1 MAAGGAVLLTRRALL
16 GSAVALPVL
25 PLAGLPRTDWLEFH
39 LIREGSQIGSH
50 VLKFRPHPDGVAIS
64 IAVDIAVRFGPFVL
78 YRYKLRGE
86 EVWRSGRCVHAS
98 STTDDDGT
106 AQFMRAVR
114 RGEGLMVEGSG
125 ISPYVAPANAMIAS
139 HWNQAELNGPW
150 INLQN
155 GKLLH
160 PHVKTLGPDPVLLAN
175 GATTPASCYSIT
187 GPAQIRIWY
196 TPASIWTGLVFVAK
210 DGSNVRYERVT

>member
-1 MAAGGAVLLTRRALL
+1 
-16 GSAVALPVL
+16 
-25 PLAGLPRTDWLEFH
+25 
-39 LIREGSQIGSH
+39 
-50 VLKFRPHPDGVAIS
+50 
-64 IAVDIAVRFGPFVL
+64 
-78 YRYKLRGE
+78 
-86 EVWRSGRCVHAS
+86 
-98 STTDDDGT
+98 
-106 AQFMRAVR
+106 
-114 RGEGLMVEGSG
+114 MVEGSG
-125 ISPYVAPANAMIAS
+125 ISSYVAPANAMIAS

-160 PHVKTLGPDPVLLAN
+160 PHVKALGPDPVLLAN
-175 GATTPASCYSIT
+175 GATSPASCYSIT